1 MTDVSCLQTNTHY
14 HIIAVNT
21 AHATQPHLYSYNQ
34 NTARQSAPQTL
45 LTAPSDSTSK
55 NSLTQPK
62 ICQTARQVGRTQNDM
77 AAFDDKTATFNPL
90 ILDSYKIRGI
100 TYGHLP
106 D

>member
-21 AHATQPHLYSYNQ
+21 AHATQPHIYGYNQ

-45 LTAPSDSTSK
+45 LAAPIRQLLK
-55 NSLTQPK
+55 NNYVRPT
-62 ICQTARQVGRTQNDM
+62 ICQTERQVCRTRNDM
-77 AAFDDKTATFNPL
+77 AASGDKTATFNPL